1 MDIFV
6 SAISQRPFHLYG
18 IEYVYLLADPVLEAR
33 LTPADRRYF
42 FLIPTVTDSTTTPA
56 SNFRGSGANHI
67 FTVSIEA
74 SL

>member
-42 FLIPTVTDSTTTPA
+42 FLIPAKFKTRSVTIRRWCTPSQA
-56 SNFRGSGANHI
+56 DKCE
-67 FTVSIEA
+67 T
-74 SL
+74 